1 MSFSFIRYYA
11 SILICLLEAFSL
23 NYLYS
28 SNDNYPI
35 GARFS
40 AIGNVGVTCADLW
53 SVSHNQAGL
62 GFYNHLTA
70 GFHHENRFAV
80 REFSLNSAA
89 FTVPTHSGTF
99 GLSYIY
105 FGYSAYH
112 ESKIGLAFGKSLNK
126 WFSAGIQFNYLNTYV
141 ADETGNLNSMTIEAG
156 IIAKPIQNLSIG
168 IHIYNP
174 TGSSFYGLSE
184 KERIPIILNLGVGY
198 EYDDKLFV
206 GIEAAKD
213 LEMAPASF
221 KAGLEYFIIHHI
233 YVRTGVIIN
242 KLVSHSFG
250 LGFVMK
256 KIRADLAFSHQQIIG
271 YTPHFSVQYCF
282 R

>member
-1 MSFSFIRYYA
+1 VSFRSIRYYA
-11 SILICLLEAFSL
+11 SLLTCLLEAFSSD
-23 NYLYS
+23 YLYS
-28 SNDNYPI
+28 ANDNYPT

-40 AIGNVGVTCADLW
+40 AMGNVGVMCADLW

-62 GFYNHLTA
+62 GFYNQLAA

-80 REFSLNSAA
+80 AEFGLNSVAI
-89 FTVPTHSGTF
+89 TMPTHSGTF
-99 GLSYIY
+99 GLSYTY

-141 ADETGNLNSMTIEAG
+141 ADETGNINGMTIEAG
-156 IIAKPIQNLSIG
+156 IIAKPIKNMSIG

-184 KERIPIILNLGVGY
+184 KERIPIILNLGIGY
-198 EYDDKLFV
+198 EYDDRLFV
-206 GIEAAKD
+206 GIETTKD
-213 LEMAPASF
+213 LETAPASF
-221 KAGLEYFIIHHI
+221 KAGFEYLLIHHI
-233 YVRTGVIIN
+233 YLRTGVIIN
-242 KLVSHSFG
+242 ELVSHSFG
-250 LGFVMK
+250 LGFAMK
-256 KIRADLAFSHQQIIG
+256 KIRIDLAFSQQQIIG
-271 YTPHFSVQYCF
+271 YTPYFSFQYYF

>member
-1 MSFSFIRYYA
+1 VSLSAVRYYSSLLVCLFAA
-11 SILICLLEAFSL
+11 SSPDC
-23 NYLYS
+23 LYS
-28 SNDNYPI
+28 ANDNYPT

-40 AIGNVGVTCADLW
+40 AMGNVGVMCTDLW

-62 GFYNHLTA
+62 GFCNYLSA

-80 REFSLNSAA
+80 SEFSLNSVA
-89 FTVPTHSGTF
+89 FTMPTQSGTF
-99 GLSYIY
+99 GLSYTY

-112 ESKIGLAFGKSLNK
+112 ESKIGLAFGKALNK

-141 ADETGNLNSMTIEAG
+141 ADETGNINGMTIEAG
-156 IIAKPIQNLSIG
+156 IIAEPIKNLSIG

-184 KERIPIILNLGVGY
+184 KERIPVILNLGIGY

-206 GIEAAKD
+206 GIETAKD
-213 LEMAPASF
+213 LEMAPPSF
-221 KAGLEYFIIHHI
+221 KAGFEYLIMHHL
-233 YVRTGVIIN
+233 YLRTGVIIN
-242 KLVSHSFG
+242 ELVSHSFG

-256 KIRADLAFSHQQIIG
+256 KIRADLAFSRQQIIG
-271 YTPHFSVQYCF
+271 YTPHFSVQYYF